1 MQKHIV
7 FALCVSL
14 LSVGAFAQSS
24 EMAEVL
30 RAVEQNNQ
38 ELQAFHD
45 YMESRL
51 LELKSQNNLPDPQ
64 ASAFYLPFGTHS
76 TSDYSEFQLSQ
87 SMEFPTV
94 YAARSHLIEQQK
106 ERMQLDYQL
115 LRQKVLLPA
124 IQYAQE
130 LIYLH
135 KKKSMEQTRMQQARQ
150 VYEQVQELYEKEQL
164 GVLELNKAKIAW
176 MQEQFAVEEIEN
188 SILNTLL
195 SLQKLN
201 GGKEITFEQTDF
213 TEELPLAPMDSL
225 WQEKQVTDAALKVLE
240 EEEAVAR
247 QQIKLSRQKVL
258 PNLTAG
264 YNYQGLLGENYHGVY
279 GGLSIPLWNSSNKVK
294 AAKAQ
299 YQYQQS
305 YTQAIATEAFHDFQ
319 KQYSQYQLM
328 FSKYMEYQE
337 TLAGIQSEDLL
348 LQAYQLGEISF
359 LEYYLE
365 LQFYRKAYDQMLE
378 MERHLYQIKAELL
391 KHQL

>member
-1 MQKHIV
+1 MQKAIV

-14 LSVGAFAQSS
+14 LSVGAFAQSG
-24 EMAEVL
+24 EVAEVL

-38 ELQAFHD
+38 ELQAFQHF
-45 YMESRL
+45 MESRL

-64 ASAFYLPFGTHS
+64 ASAYYLPFGTHS
-76 TSDYSEFQLSQ
+76 TDDYSEFQLSQ

-94 YAARSHLIEQQK
+94 YAARNQLIEQQK

-124 IQYAQE
+124 VQYTQE
-130 LIYLH
+130 LIFLH
-135 KKKSMEQTRMQQARQ
+135 KKKSLEQIRMQQARQ
-150 VYEQVQELYEKEQL
+150 VFEQVQELYEKEQL
-164 GVLELNKAKIAW
+164 GILELNKAKIAW

-188 SILNTLL
+188 SILSTLL

-201 GGKEITFEQTDF
+201 GGKAIAFEQTTFPED
-213 TEELPLAPMDSL
+213 PQLAPLDSL
-225 WQEKQVTDAALKVLE
+225 WQEKQLADAALKVLE
-240 EEEAVAR
+240 KEEALAR

-264 YNYQGLLGENYHGVY
+264 YNYQGILGENYHGLY

-305 YTQAIATEAFHDFQ
+305 NTQAVATEAYHDFL
-319 KQYSQYQLM
+319 KQYRQYQLM
-328 FSKYMEYQE
+328 LSKYLEYQQ
-337 TLAGIQSEDLL
+337 TLTGLQSEELL

-359 LEYYLE
+359 MEYYLE
-365 LQFYRKAYDQMLE
+365 LQFYRQAYDQMLQ
-378 MERHLYQIKAELL
+378 MEKDLYQIKAELL